1 MKRQMKRLMLFAC
14 ITATTVLGSQ
24 SAFAGYGA
32 GGDGRMGGCEQQ
44 KHKGHGG
51 MFRKMARELGLTD
64 AQKQQV
70 RTLFEAERQKNKPTF
85 AALGTERRALR
96 DLVHSGSADEGAIRA
111 QSAKVAGLQADLA
124 VARAAVAKQVLA
136 LLTPEQ
142 AAKFKELK
150 RGRGLG
156 GMCLEQER

>member
-1 MKRQMKRLMLFAC
+1 MKRQMKRLVLFAC

-32 GGDGRMGGCEQQ
+32 GEGGRMGGCEQQ

-70 RTLFEAERQKNKPTF
+70 RALFEAERQKNAPLFK
-85 AALGTERRALR
+85 ALGNERRALR

-111 QSAKVAGLQADLA
+111 QSGKVAALQSDLA
-124 VARAAVAKQVLA
+124 VARAAVAKQLLA
-136 LLTPEQ
+136 QLTPEQ
-142 AAKFKELK
+142 AAKFKDLK
-150 RGRGLG
+150 KGRGFG
-156 GMCLEQER
+156 GVCPEEER